1 MNQVPSKVYYKISN
15 GDVIIITTECQGD
28 IETTTKEQDMKLYSV
43 LKNVNANDV
52 DFLTIPYG
60 KLSSTFENVKSYLI
74 NVETKELELD
84 YYNDEELE
92 CMKNEEI
99 QADLLGYRISDI
111 SQYLSEQPS
120 ESISTIENF
129 IIQTELNKVMEGM
142 S

>member
-1 MNQVPSKVYYKISN
+1 MNQVPSKVYYKIST

-28 IETTTKEQDMKLYSV
+28 IDTTTKEQDMKSYSA
-43 LKNVNANDV
+43 LENININDV